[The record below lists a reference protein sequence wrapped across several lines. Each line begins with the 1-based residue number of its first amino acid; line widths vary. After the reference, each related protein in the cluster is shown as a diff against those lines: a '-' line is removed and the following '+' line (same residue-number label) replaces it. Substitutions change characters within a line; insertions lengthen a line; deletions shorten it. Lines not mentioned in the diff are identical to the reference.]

1 MSILLYQIVELIL
14 SIAYVPSLMTQ
25 LFKRKIRI
33 DLIVVQCVAITVV
46 QFIGLLPVHLGHKV
60 AIMIAILA
68 MLSLCLSFLMGVK
81 ISEVL
86 YNEIILFF
94 VFSFAS
100 FFSVVLAYLIES
112 IVWGGRNDKFETIL
126 VLLCYGVDLWIIGK
140 TYVVNDLKV
149 TTQIC
154 HKIFAIIATIIYAI
168 YTLSR
173 FVVGIS
179 VESVSWQSKVLILI
193 CLLCVSLI
201 ILIMLLNKRIG
212 KVIKKYQADRKQML
226 SELHKNKEVLPAIQ
240 KYIDAQK
247 NGSELSSE
255 FVQEIDRL
263 MLEERADTRKVLVE
277 NSLLPSTGLV
287 VLDSLFEQFSG
298 EARDKNILFEI
309 CCNNFPKTKVR
320 FLIDNDL
327 ISERALL
334 QIVKDIVRNAI
345 NAIECSGNENGHIF
359 ITMGLNYENAYE
371 LEFYDNGAEI
381 PLKIIAK
388 FGERYNTV
396 TGTGNGIA
404 DILEALSYS
413 NASFY
418 VKEYSIEEDDFSKS
432 FSICFDGKGR
442 RQIITNR
449 KVEIERY
456 LQVAGSKPLFEIISE
471 SSESDV

>member
-1 MSILLYQIVELIL
+1 MLYQIIELIL
-14 SIAYVPSLMTQ
+14 SIACVPTLMAQ
-25 LFKRKIRI
+25 LFKRKIQI
-33 DLIVVQCVAITVV
+33 DLIVVQCVAVTAV
-46 QFIGLLPVHLGHKV
+46 QLIGLFSVHPGHKV
-60 AIMIAILA
+60 TLMIAILA
-68 MLSLCLSFLMGVK
+68 ILSLCLSLLMKVK

-100 FFSVVLAYLIES
+100 FFSVVLAYSIET
-112 IVWGGRNDKFETIL
+112 IIWGGRNNKFETIL
-126 VLLCYGVDLWIIGK
+126 VLLCYGVNLVIIIK
-140 TYVVNDLKV
+140 AYIVNELKV

-154 HKIFAIIATIIYAI
+154 HKILAIIATIIYAI

-179 VESVSWQSKVLILI
+179 VESVPWQSKVLILI

-201 ILIMLLNKRIG
+201 ILIMLLNKKIG
-212 KVIKKYQADRKQML
+212 NIIKKHQADRKQML

-240 KYIDAQK
+240 RYIEAQK

-263 MLEERADTRKVLVE
+263 MQEERAATRKVLVE

-287 VLDSLFEQFSG
+287 VLDSLFEQFLD
-298 EARDKNILFEI
+298 EAQEKNILFEI
-309 CCNNFPKTKVR
+309 CCNNFPKAKAR

-327 ISERALL
+327 ITERALL
-334 QIVKDIVRNAI
+334 QIVKDIVRNAM
-345 NAIECSGNENGHIF
+345 NAIECSDNENGHIF

-371 LEFYDNGAEI
+371 LEFYDTGAEI
-381 PLKIIAK
+381 PLNIIAK

-418 VKEYSIEEDDFSKS
+418 VKEYSIEADDFSKS

-442 RQIITNR
+442 RQIRTNR

-456 LQVAGSKPLFEIISE
+456 LQATGSKPLFEIISE

>member
-1 MSILLYQIVELIL
+1 MIIFALLN
-14 SIAYVPSLMTQ
+14 
-25 LFKRKIRI
+25 
-33 DLIVVQCVAITVV
+33 
-46 QFIGLLPVHLGHKV
+46 
-60 AIMIAILA
+60 
-68 MLSLCLSFLMGVK
+68 LCLSFLIKTK

-94 VFSFAS
+94 IFSFTEFIA
-100 FFSVVLAYLIES
+100 VVLAYLIET
-112 IVWGGRNDKFETIL
+112 IIWGSRNDRFEVIL
-126 VLLCYGVDLWIIGK
+126 ILLCYAISLGIISK
-140 TYVVNDLKV
+140 THVTKDLKGS
-149 TTQIC
+149 TQIC
-154 HKIFAIIATIIYAI
+154 NKIFATVAVVIYAI

-173 FVVGIS
+173 FVVGASDEI
-179 VESVSWQSKVLILI
+179 VSWKSKVLITI
-193 CLLCVSLI
+193 CLLCVTLI
-201 ILIMLLNKRIG
+201 ILIMILNKRIG
-212 KVIKKYQADRKQML
+212 KVIKKHQAERKQML

-240 KYIDAQK
+240 RYIEAQK

-263 MLEERADTRKVLVE
+263 MQEERAATRKVLVE

-287 VLDSLFEQFSG
+287 VLDSLCEQFLD
-298 EARDKNILFEI
+298 EAREKNILFEI
-309 CCNNFPKTKVR
+309 CCNNFPKAKAR

-327 ISERALL
+327 ITERALL
-334 QIVKDIVRNAI
+334 QIVKDIVRNAM
-345 NAIECSGNENGHIF
+345 NAIECSDNENGHIF

-371 LEFYDNGAEI
+371 LEFYDTGAEI
-381 PLKIIAK
+381 PLNIISK

-418 VKEYSIEEDDFSKS
+418 VEEYSIEADDFSKS

-442 RQIITNR
+442 RQIRTNR

-456 LQVAGSKPLFEIISE
+456 LQATGSKPLFEIISE

>member
-1 MSILLYQIVELIL
+1 MGILLYKIGRLIISIVFTRI
-14 SIAYVPSLMTQ
+14 LMTQ
-25 LFKRKIRI
+25 LFCKNHCIKA
-33 DLIVVQCVAITVV
+33 IVVQCLALT
-46 QFIGLLPVHLGHKV
+46 LLELKNLYSNSLYYHII
-60 AIMIAILA
+60 IMIIIFVL
-68 MLSLCLSFLMGVK
+68 LNIGLSFLFRIK

-94 VFSFAS
+94 MFSFTEFVA
-100 FFSVVLAYLIES
+100 VVLAYSIET
-112 IVWGGRNDKFETIL
+112 IIWGGRNNQFETMLIL
-126 VLLCYGVDLWIIGK
+126 FCYGVNLAFVCK
-140 TYVVNDLKV
+140 VNVVNDLKV
-149 TTQIC
+149 TTRVC
-154 HKIFAIIATIIYAI
+154 HNLFAIVSVIIYAI

-173 FVVGIS
+173 FAMGESAPS
-179 VESVSWQSKVLILI
+179 VFRERQLLITI
-193 CLLCVSLI
+193 CLLCVTLI
-201 ILIMLLNKRIG
+201 ILIMILNKRIG
-212 KVIKKYQADRKQML
+212 KVIKKHQAERKQML

-240 KYIDAQK
+240 RYIEAQK

-263 MLEERADTRKVLVE
+263 MQEERADTRKVLVE

-287 VLDSLFEQFSG
+287 VLDSLFEQFLD
-298 EARDKNILFEI
+298 EAREKNILFEI
-309 CCNNFPKTKVR
+309 CCNNFPKAKAR

-327 ISERALL
+327 ITERALL
-334 QIVKDIVRNAI
+334 QIVKDIVRNAM
-345 NAIECSGNENGHIF
+345 NAIECSDNENGHIF

-371 LEFYDNGAEI
+371 LEFYDTGAEI
-381 PLKIIAK
+381 PLNIISK

-418 VKEYSIEEDDFSKS
+418 VEEYSIEADDFSKS

-442 RQIITNR
+442 RQIRTNR

-456 LQVAGSKPLFEIISE
+456 LQATGSKPLFEIISE